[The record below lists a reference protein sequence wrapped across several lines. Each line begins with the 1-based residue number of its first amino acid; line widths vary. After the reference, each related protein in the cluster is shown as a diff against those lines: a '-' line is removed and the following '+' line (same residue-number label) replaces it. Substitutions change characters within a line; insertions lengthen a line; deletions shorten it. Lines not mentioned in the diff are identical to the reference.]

1 MFNLEAHVAA
11 IIYSLSIFKLGHTGV
26 FALNHTYL
34 NKHKQF
40 TRTVVIT
47 VFLMTGQRFIGG
59 KAFHI
64 MVYSSFLYLM
74 GNKSRREI

>member
-1 MFNLEAHVAA
+1 MFLRDIYIYLA
-11 IIYSLSIFKLGHTGV
+11 I
-26 FALNHTYL
+26 NHTYL

-64 MVYSSFLYLM
+64 MVYSSFLYLV
-74 GNKSRREI
+74 GNKSQREIRKNFT